1 MPDDLRAFA
10 QKLQLSFSDEQ
21 LLQQVFVHRSYLN
34 EHRAFPLDHNE
45 RLEFLGDAV
54 LELIVTEYLY
64 KTFDK
69 PEGELTNWR
78 SALVRGEMLSQL
90 AQQIG
95 MGDYLLLSRG
105 EQKSQGKARQL
116 ILANAF
122 EALIGAIYL
131 DAGYEAAVRFIT
143 THVISQLERILE
155 EGRHID
161 AKSDLQEKSQEQLGV
176 TPTYNVLESTGPDH
190 DKTFVV
196 GVYFGDRLLA
206 KGTGS
211 SKQRAEQAA
220 ASEAL
225 KTWGQETR

>member
-1 MPDDLRAFA
+1 MEFA
-10 QKLQLSFSDEQ
+10 SRLGLSFTDQQ

-34 EHRAFPLDHNE
+34 EHRTFPLDHNE

-54 LELIVTEYLY
+54 LELVVTEYLY
-64 KTFDK
+64 KTFNK

-78 SALVRGEMLSQL
+78 SALVRGEMLSQI

-95 MGDYLLLSRG
+95 MGDCLMLSRG

-122 EALIGAIYL
+122 EALVGAIYL
-131 DAGYEAAVRFIT
+131 DGGYEAASSFIH
-143 THVISQLERILE
+143 THVISQLDKILE

-161 AKSDLQEKSQEQLGV
+161 AKSDLQEKSQEQLGI

-190 DKTFVV
+190 DKMFVV
-196 GVYFGDRLLA
+196 GVYLGERLLA

-211 SKQRAEQAA
+211 SKQRAEQNA

-225 KTWGQETR
+225 QSWL